1 MDKLTRQQED
11 IICKLLHFC
20 HQEEIAQYILQTI
33 GEHNWTRGIL
43 SSSAEFLTEEQE
55 DLYDSLGGGYD
66 ADEIDEEILIDA
78 INEEIVERLKAE
90 GVTQYLYENE
100 DYINAIREGEIIYE
114 GIDVDDI
121 KNTVYLMD

>member
-11 IICKLLHFC
+11 IICELLHHC

-33 GEHNWTRGIL
+33 GGHNWTRGIL
-43 SSSAEFLTEEQE
+43 SCSPEFLTEEQE

-66 ADEIDEEILIDA
+66 ADEIDEEILIDV

-100 DYINAIREGEIIYE
+100 EYINAIREGEIICE
-114 GIDVDDI
+114 GIDIDDI
-121 KNTVYLMD
+121 KNTVYPMK